1 MPEIEAFK
9 IPFLCLSS
17 TLFFF
22 FEQKF
27 SYSSLITK
35 RKILDP
41 QKGSREK

>member
-1 MPEIEAFK
+1 LLI
-9 IPFLCLSS
+9 IFLGF
-17 TLFFF
+17 FFF